1 MSKIDKR
8 KYDKK
13 RRSGINH
20 FFYQINKYLKE
31 NVHFGRKKPKE
42 YRPFLGHNVDPEKL
56 KKIQEEGLDNVKY
69 PDHFEDDFS
78 KKPKQTLSEKLQA
91 RRRKRERNIEK
102 RRRKKFENKIKRK
115 QRKEYRK
122 NSRISFIRK
131 FHPTYKKSKEN
142 IFDNPTL
149 NEEGA
154 DEAKFHFQNYYKYT
168 INSTSL
174 FIISYI
180 LVYLLYQITVLV
192 TASRWKLDSVLF
204 YYDLAFNDYSPLW
217 TRYNILLV
225 TFSGPFMALIVGFL
239 FYRFFSMRRK
249 VKGFLKL
256 FFVWIAVH
264 GFNFFFGA
272 FATGVA
278 FSEGFGYVPE
288 WLSFNVFWQILS
300 SLIALF
306 ILGIIGYYMASRF
319 LDTSNSAFRVR
330 DENKLKFLF
339 FQTFLPWLIGA
350 TIIFL
355 VKIPNNMPY
364 DTGNLITL
372 VFIVIPVLVNR
383 YARPSISFEGDRK
396 PTRIK
401 WNFITFFVILMLAF
415 RIGLNTGMHISLYY
429 KFIFSLEISP
439 I

>member
-1 MSKIDKR
+1 MSKQDKR
-8 KYDKK
+8 KYAKK
-13 RRSGINH
+13 RRSGIND
-20 FFYQINKYLKE
+20 FFYRINKYLKE
-31 NVHFGRKKPKE
+31 NVHFGKKKPKE

-56 KKIQEEGLDNVKY
+56 KKIEEEGLDNVRY
-69 PDHFEDDFS
+69 PDHFEDKFN
-78 KKPKQTLSEKLQA
+78 KKPKQTLSEK
-91 RRRKRERNIEK
+91 RRALRKKRERNIEK

-122 NSRISFIRK
+122 NSRIAFIRK
-131 FHPTYKKSKEN
+131 FIPNYKKSKET
-142 IFDNPTL
+142 IFDNSTL
-149 NEEGA
+149 GEDGA
-154 DEAKFHFQNYYKYT
+154 DEAKFHFQNYFKYT

-239 FYRFFSMRRK
+239 FYRFFSVRPK

-288 WLSFNVFWQILS
+288 WLSFNVFWEILT
-300 SLIALF
+300 SLISLF

-319 LDTSNSAFRVR
+319 LETSNSAFRVR

-339 FQTFLPWLIGA
+339 FQAFLPWLIGA

-364 DTGNLITL
+364 DTGNLLTL

-396 PTRIK
+396 PTQIK

-415 RIGLNTGMHISLYY
+415 RIGLNTGLHISLYY